1 MRVGAIVNTI
11 NEEMIGYGGVDLA
24 IHAIAGAELDTEC
37 AKLAPLDLGQ
47 AQITGGSQVRN
58 LHLRTYV
65 VGGLWGEGI
74 LLHSCYIESFKH
86 QYRAVTFLLVSSG
99 TIVIPMIK
107 S

>member
-1 MRVGAIVNTI
+1 MRVGAIVNTT

-58 LHLRTYV
+58 LHLRTCV
-65 VGGLWGEGI
+65 VGGFGVKAFFCTLAI
-74 LLHSCYIESFKH
+74 SNLSNISTAL
-86 QYRAVTFLLVSSG
+86 
-99 TIVIPMIK
+99 
-107 S
+107 